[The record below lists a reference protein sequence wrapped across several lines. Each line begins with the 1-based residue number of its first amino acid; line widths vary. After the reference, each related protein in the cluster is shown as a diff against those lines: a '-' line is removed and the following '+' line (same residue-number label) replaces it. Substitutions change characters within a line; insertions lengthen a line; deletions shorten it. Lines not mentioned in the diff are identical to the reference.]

1 MLNMNICLT
10 ILRALDR
17 LRFHLCFVVVAAAM
31 ALYSGGAFADDGWI
45 APSDKHEIVDVEF
58 DRSSPP
64 ADKYIWNKEIAV
76 SWTTDHAQDTWVC
89 LSETD
94 PATGACATRPT
105 TEDIFGNTTIP
116 ILFTERR
123 SKMTAILTIYAYRT
137 PWMFHKSTCG
147 DGWAPENTALNSK
160 RWDYYCGG
168 NKPFGVGITAWL
180 PGSEM
185 AKIPSGGVWEAN
197 LKLRLLSVT
206 WKLLANHSASITLT
220 VTDRNNIEVYLPAFG
235 SATPLV
241 NLNLRSQPIPG
252 QAGGRIDGRAT
263 LDVCLYDGHNANS
276 DAYQVTLSD
285 TVQTSGRAPE
295 LFSVV
300 RDGGNASNSRD
311 RVDYAVALTY
321 NGERLSMHNGET
333 VRLQGV
339 NRAEV
344 RQVRLP
350 NIQTPVLCTPTP
362 LELTTPAFNQID
374 KVSGHYTG
382 TLRLVFTTPSSSL

>member
-1 MLNMNICLT
+1 MQIMNICFT
-10 ILRALDR
+10 IFRALDR
-17 LRFHLCFVVVAAAM
+17 LRFYLCIVVVATAV
-31 ALYSGGAFADDGWI
+31 ALCNGGAFAAWI
-45 APSDKHEIVDVEF
+45 EPSDKHEIVDVEF

-64 ADKYIWNKEIAV
+64 VDKYIWNKEVGAGGRTI
-76 SWTTDHAQDTWVC
+76 HRQDTWVC

-94 PATGACATRPT
+94 PATGACATKPT
-105 TEDIFGNTTIP
+105 TQDIFGNTTIP
-116 ILFTERR
+116 LLFTERR
-123 SKMTAILTIYAYRT
+123 SKMTAILTVYAHRT
-137 PWMFHKSTCG
+137 PWMYYGWVCG

-168 NKPFGVGITAWL
+168 STSYGVGITAWL
-180 PGSEM
+180 PSSEL
-185 AKIPSGGVWEAN
+185 AKIPSGGIWKAD
-197 LKLRLLSVT
+197 LKLRFLSVD
-206 WKLLANHSASITLT
+206 WKVLANHSASITLT

-321 NGERLSMHNGET
+321 NGERLSMRNGET